1 MLGAVLKSKNLFR
14 FSRRLFRGRLPQR
27 SDLAWALFVLA
38 ACSLLLPALT
48 GAQNRGSV
56 SGTVAD
62 PSRQVIVGASV
73 TLRNLTTSQEAST
86 STDEEGFFRFQGLAV
101 GDYTLMVAL
110 PGFKTEEQAVT
121 VTDRNESQVQVSLQV
136 ASDTQ
141 SVKVSANDITM
152 PVASQNFDTVELD
165 RHWMEGLPSKEA
177 DPLAVPSLF
186 VSPAASGAMGGPM
199 ILVDGVEASALE
211 VPTTSI
217 KRILVN
223 KSPYSAE
230 FARPGRGRIEVFTR
244 KGDRKVFHG
253 NLTFLARNSVLDA
266 RNAFA
271 RTKPPSQREIAEAE
285 LDGPLSQRVRFL
297 VAGRYF
303 SSDDSSV
310 VHATTP
316 AGLVVENVDVPEHN
330 TRLFGRLEFDL
341 SSNHTLTI
349 AYKFKNKGQENQGI
363 HSFDLPERATDF
375 SIHENEVK
383 VFERAILSS
392 HFLNDLRFSYKDE
405 PQQTTSISNQPAV
418 IVLGAFNSGGAQ
430 VNSRLEEKTASVQ
443 DVATAVW
450 GRHTVAF
457 GGGARPRSFTLTDTS
472 NFGGTFTFASL
483 ADYNAGQPCA
493 PPLPCAELY
502 TRNEGNPTVSFS
514 QNEYFAFVQDEMQLR
529 PSLSLSLGVRYEGQS
544 NVDYRKNIAPRL
556 AFAYAPGQGPTV
568 LRGGFGIF
576 YDRQPDIMMH
586 EASLYDG
593 IEGHQVVVTNPGY
606 PAPYDPALPPPP
618 SLLRIASDIR
628 TPYLMQASL
637 GIERK
642 LGKGRNFL
650 TIDYTMVRGL
660 ELYRTRNI
668 NAPLP
673 ATGVIPN
680 PNYTDIDQ
688 FESTGRSHSN
698 SLTASLQTELKSRL
712 NLLGQYVYS
721 KSLDDTSGYA
731 SLPADNY
738 DLRPEYGRSDYDR
751 RQRLNLIATYRFR
764 WGVRAGTVVSANSG
778 MPYNIVTGY
787 LNYGD
792 TVPVARPAGVDRNT
806 GVGPGYVSVDF
817 HLAKRFL
824 IRRTEADGPGPRGN
838 TLPAGRNRVTG
849 LAGLGSESTEGRVS
863 QLEIAIDAFNAFN
876 HTNYKNYVGTL
887 TSPFFGRPNAANPA
901 RQIQLT
907 VRYHF

>member
-1 MLGAVLKSKNLFR
+1 MLGAVLKSKNLLR
-14 FSRRLFRGRLPQR
+14 SSGRLFCGCLPQH
-27 SDLAWALFVLA
+27 SDFALAAFVLA
-38 ACSLLLPALT
+38 ACSLLLPTLT
-48 GAQNRGSV
+48 GAQNKGSLTGAV
-56 SGTVAD
+56 ED
-62 PSRQVIVGASV
+62 PSHQAIVGASI
-73 TLRNLTTSQEAST
+73 TLRKLATNQEAST
-86 STDEEGFFRFQGLAV
+86 GSDEEGFFRFQGIAV
-101 GDYTLMVAL
+101 GDYTLIVAQT
-110 PGFKTEEQAVT
+110 GFKTEEMPVSITERSTAQI
-121 VTDRNESQVQVSLQV
+121 RVSLRV
-136 ASDTQ
+136 ASEVQ
-141 SVKVSANDITM
+141 SVRVSANDISV
-152 PVASQNFDTVELD
+152 PVASQNVDTVELD

-186 VSPAASGAMGGPM
+186 VSPAATGTMGPM
-199 ILVDGVEASALE
+199 ILVDGVESSALE
-211 VPTTSI
+211 VPLTSI

-230 FARPGRGRIEVFTR
+230 FARPGRGRIEIFTR
-244 KGDRKVFHG
+244 KGDRRDFHG
-253 NLTFLARNSVLDA
+253 NITFLARNSIFDA

-271 RTKPPSQREIAEAE
+271 QTKPPSQREIAEAE
-285 LDGPLSQRVRFL
+285 LDGPLGQRVRLL

-303 SSDDSSV
+303 TSDDNSV
-310 VHATTP
+310 VHAHTP
-316 AGLVVENVDVPEHN
+316 TGLVVDNVDVPEHN

-341 SSNHTLTI
+341 SSNHTLTLI
-349 AYKFKNKGQENQGI
+349 YKFKNKGQENQGI
-363 HSFDLPERATDF
+363 RSFDLPERATDF
-375 SIHENEVK
+375 SIHESEVK
-383 VFERAILSS
+383 VFERAILSP

-430 VNSRLEEKTASVQ
+430 FNSRLEEKTASVQ
-443 DVATAVW
+443 DVATTVW
-450 GRHTVAF
+450 GRHTITF

-483 ADYNAGQPCA
+483 ADYVAGQP
-493 PPLPCAELY
+493 ELY
-502 TRNEGNPTVSFS
+502 TRNEGNPRVSFT
-514 QNEYFAFVQDEMQLR
+514 QNEYFAFVQDEVQVR
-529 PSLSLSLGVRYEGQS
+529 PSFSLSLGVRYEWQS

-586 EASLYDG
+586 EAALYDG
-593 IEGHQVVVTNPGY
+593 TQGNQVIVMNPGY
-606 PAPYDPALPPPP
+606 PVPFDPASPPPP
-618 SLLRIASDIR
+618 SLLRLAPAIR

-637 GIERK
+637 GVERK
-642 LGKGRNFL
+642 LGRGRNFL

-668 NAPLP
+668 NAPL
-673 ATGVIPN
+673 AVFGIIPN
-680 PNYTDIDQ
+680 PNFTDINQ
-688 FESTGRSHSN
+688 FESTGRSRSH
-698 SLTASLQTELKSRL
+698 SLTASLQTELKKRL

-721 KSLDDTSGYA
+721 RSLDDTSSYA
-731 SLPADNY
+731 SLPANNY

-751 RQRLNLIATYRFR
+751 RQRLNLIATYRFH
-764 WGVRAGTVVSANSG
+764 WGFRAGTVVSVNSG

-806 GVGPGYVSVDF
+806 GIGPGYASVDF

-824 IRRTEADGPGPRGN
+824 IRKHDDSDPGPRGN
-838 TLPAGRNRVTG
+838 TVPAGRNRVSG
-849 LAGLGSESTEGRVS
+849 LSGLGLENKEGRVS
-863 QLEIAIDAFNAFN
+863 QLEFGIDAFNAFN

-887 TSPFFGRPNAANPA
+887 TSPVFGRPNAANPP

-907 VRYHF
+907 ARYHF